1 MTEEELSEFKV
12 GFGSHEEPISEGM
25 SPLKLTLSGGVSAW
39 LRSWAKLFQRF
50 WQRSSTASGSGKGI
64 HVHSR
69 RISQMA
75 SFQRGR
81 EGRMECWEG
90 GGADE

>member
-1 MTEEELSEFKV
+1 MTKEELSEFKV

-25 SPLKLTLSGGVSAW
+25 SPLKLTLSGGVSA

-50 WQRSSTASGSGKGI
+50 WQRSSTATVAVEGI
-64 HVHSR
+64 HVHSW

-75 SFQRGR
+75 SFQRRR
-81 EGRMECWEG
+81 ERREECWEG